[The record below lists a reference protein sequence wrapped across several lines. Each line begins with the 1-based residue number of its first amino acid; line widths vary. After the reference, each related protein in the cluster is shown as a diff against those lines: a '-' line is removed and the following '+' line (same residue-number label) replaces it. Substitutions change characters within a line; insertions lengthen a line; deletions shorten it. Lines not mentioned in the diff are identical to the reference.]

1 MNLKGVRKRPSRC
14 SFLKAVKEYLV
25 SDSYMYGPLLRS
37 KRRFKVICSSS
48 SYARHSLPG
57 SFSPLRKTKCEISS
71 ARLSRRSTELSQT
84 DQLTENS
91 GHSHDIRRG
100 IWSGEAAMG
109 SYKNGKDDMP
119 SLSPL
124 KLDDIFNS
132 ERLPKAKNKSSRI
145 MPNIHQENTVEQ
157 TQLCQSGHG
166 PLDK

>member
-25 SDSYMYGPLLRS
+25 SDSYMYGPLLR
-37 KRRFKVICSSS
+37 R
-48 SYARHSLPG
+48 